1 MYYHKLQDLVDNLKE
16 ILYPLEAPQKARTV
30 PMQVLA
36 VGPLRSGTDS
46 LRAALAKLGYQH
58 VYHGYDIALNPED
71 DKGWWNV
78 YRKKWRGRGTDQN
91 VSGNNNK
98 PHIPSSP
105 LTAEDF
111 DSVIGHC
118 AAITDLDAAVF
129 AHDLIHAYPDAK
141 VILNVRRDRA
151 AWHRSV
157 QDTILQHLQ
166 ADWRMWVRSFFCVE
180 LFWVEENLLRC
191 LWPAFCRGGDFAHT
205 GRWALEEHCAMV
217 RGSVRDQ
224 GRDLLEWDVEDGWE
238 PLCRFLG
245 KPIPD
250 EPFPNG
256 NSSEEF
262 RAKIRDLYASFNRR
276 ADKNMAITVGVIG
289 LLLLFLWT
297 LLRVR

>member
-1 MYYHKLQDLVDNLKE
+1 MYYHKLQGLLDSLKE
-16 ILYPLEAPQKARTV
+16 IAYPLKAPQKARTV

-58 VYHGYDIALNPED
+58 WKL
-71 DKGWWNV
+71 
-78 YRKKWRGRGTDQN
+78 YRKKWRGRGTDPS
-91 VSGNNNK
+91 VDGNSKHNTPTK
-98 PHIPSSP
+98 P

-111 DSVIGHC
+111 DAVIGHC

-129 AHDLIHAYPDAK
+129 AHDLIRAYPDAK
-141 VILNVRRDRA
+141 RPGHDSA
-151 AWHRSV
+151 AP
-157 QDTILQHLQ
+157 
-166 ADWRMWVRSFFCVE
+166 AGGWRMWLRSFFCVE

-217 RGSVRDQ
+217 RGSVRDPD
-224 GRDLLEWDVEDGWE
+224 RDLLEWAVEDGWE
-238 PLCRFLG
+238 PLCRFLE
-245 KPIPD
+245 KPVPE

-262 RAKIRDLYASFNRR
+262 KARIKELYAEFNRR
-276 ADKNMAITVGVIG
+276 ADRNMAMTIG
-289 LLLLFLWT
+289 AIVLLGSFVWIFF
-297 LLRVR
+297 RAR